1 MVLKKILS
9 ALIVI
14 FFVAC
19 VYATVT
25 YAENGGFDNFTVDSP
40 IENDTVVNETTEN
53 NTIPAVPDEDGISGE
68 VVDTPT
74 IVENETVSQNGT
86 LENATI
92 KPVTETPKDTEKL
105 PAIPPGKYGVQITDV
120 HPLDDNKVEYINITN
135 YMPTTAHLEGF
146 KIHEVVCNNTIL
158 FPADFDVKSGKT
170 LTIYSGSGNNK
181 PCRFYLGLKHHFIN
195 KKDTIE
201 LYCSC
206 GNKTSVYEKS

>member
-1 MVLKKILS
+1 MGRILS
-9 ALIVI
+9 ALAV
-14 FFVAC
+14 VLVLAC
-19 VYATVT
+19 VCIVFVSADPLGFN
-25 YAENGGFDNFTVDSP
+25 ENSTNDNSTPVETITNSTE
-40 IENDTVVNETTEN
+40 ENI
-53 NTIPAVPDEDGISGE
+53 TIPAIPDEDGITGE
-68 VVDTPT
+68 VVDSDKT
-74 IVENETVSQNGT
+74 IVENETVSSNGT

-92 KPVTETPKDTEKL
+92 KPITETPKDTEKL
-105 PAIPPGKYGVQITDV
+105 PAIPEGKYGVQITDV